1 MTAETPSLA
10 ISLAADVTR
19 VRLIARPGLEDHLR
33 RLAVGFQTSTQRS
46 PGSIEIELDDL
57 LTNLG
62 AFSSWPHQADGDVDW
77 DAQIRALVVDSLKT
91 RKLSRASCPA
101 RALLAQWMQTRS
113 PMFSARSGRGT

>member
-77 DAQIRALVVDSLKT
+77 DAQIRALVVDSLQDAQT
-91 RKLSRASCPA
+91 VSSQLSGRV
-101 RALLAQWMQTRS
+101 LLAQWMQTRS